1 MSDAQDRLALLWAA
15 GRNPDAVE
23 LGVEHFHSLYPS
35 MRDDP
40 TFGPMT
46 AETEA
51 GLRATGTMT
60 GELVRSV
67 KRLVARNA
75 DAPWVNELTQAVAG
89 VVVGAVRGGEVSAA
103 TLRFPD
109 RSHLLLV
116 DHGMAAVTWLA
127 ASMVAILGRDRP
139 AGESQSGSGEEAL
152 GEACAFR
159 LALSRAAAGGSANL
173 IPPMVLSVDELRVA
187 GAFALEM
194 DAFVVAHEVAHVL
207 LGHLN
212 AGAKEV
218 GVVGGSNRLMGKQA
232 AQELAADELALR
244 LMFADAGTDAVTS
257 QVATIRLGAV
267 RLFLSVLQEYEQ
279 TCFLRLPSSHPPAP
293 VRWQSLRDKQ
303 LIEWFPDVDDRI
315 SAVEPFLNALGNL
328 AGTPRS
334 EDPYI
339 VDDRLRDR
347 LDARLW
353 SVDEW
358 TQVGQVA
365 RMLCTTVTDADLVLD
380 AWGRRHPDL
389 DARVFAART
398 VPLMLDQP
406 AVHAL
411 VRQAIEHGRAISRLE
426 ATAALLSCEP
436 ITEVTALHPRDPFP
450 AWTMSIMAQEALRAT
465 LISHQGVH
473 L

>member
-1 MSDAQDRLALLWAA
+1 MTDAQDRLQLLWIA
-15 GRNPDAVE
+15 GRDPDAVE

-35 MRDDP
+35 IRDDP
-40 TFGPMT
+40 TLGPMT

-67 KRLVARNA
+67 NRLVERNA
-75 DAPWVNELTQAVAG
+75 EAPWVNELTQAVGG

-109 RSHLLLV
+109 QSHLLLV

-127 ASMVAILGRDRP
+127 ASMVAIIGRDRRD
-139 AGESQSGSGEEAL
+139 GVSHGDSGEEAH

-159 LALSRAAAGGSANL
+159 LALSRAAAGGSASL
-173 IPPMVLSVDELRVA
+173 LPPMALSLDELRVA

-194 DAFVVAHEVAHVL
+194 DAFVVAHEVAHIL

-212 AGAKEV
+212 AGATAV
-218 GVVGGSNRLMGKQA
+218 GIVGGSNRLMGKQEQ
-232 AQELAADELALR
+232 QELAADELALW
-244 LMFADAGTDAVTS
+244 LMFADAGTNAVTD

-267 RLFLSVLQEYEQ
+267 RLFLTVLEEYEQ
-279 TCFLRLPSSHPPAP
+279 SCFVRLPSSHPPAG

-303 LIEWFPDVDDRI
+303 LVEWFPDVDDRV
-315 SAVEPFLNALGNL
+315 SAVEPFLKALGNL

-353 SVDEW
+353 SVDKW
-358 TQVGQVA
+358 AQVGQVA
-365 RMLCTTVTDADLVLD
+365 RMLCTTVVDAERVLD
-380 AWGRRHPDL
+380 AWGRRHPEF
-389 DARVFAART
+389 DARVFAANT
-398 VPLMLDQP
+398 TAVLLGLP

-411 VRQAIEHGRAISRLE
+411 VREAIEHGRAISRLE
-426 ATAALLSCEP
+426 ATTALLSCDP
-436 ITEVTALHPRDPFP
+436 VREVTAMHPRDPFP
-450 AWTMSIMAQEALRAT
+450 AWTMSVVAQEALAAT
-465 LISHQGVH
+465 LRDGNGLTS
-473 L
+473 